1 MDHYLKDKL
10 QACLFSDFTI
20 VDFRGN
26 DIKNIKIPA
35 NRKWYS
41 LIYITGGSCILQI
54 DFDEFIALENRVFLI
69 EKYKIWN
76 WYRINKLKGI
86 LVQFTETFYNHI
98 YTGNPKIK
106 SDQTLNDD
114 IPPFIK
120 IPASEKNEWESVLGL
135 LLKEYLSA
143 RKNSKEIICII
154 LKILIL
160 LYRRNSLID
169 SKGSGSVHK
178 NQLLIEFRKLV
189 NHKYHTFK
197 TPKAYASEL
206 NITPNYL
213 NSLCQ
218 KFFNKT
224 AGEIIKERI
233 VLEAKRLL
241 MHSRLTI
248 SEVSYKLGFND
259 NSYFVRYFKKAT
271 GLTPNKFR
279 NLWKTI

>member
-1 MDHYLKDKL
+1 M
-10 QACLFSDFTI
+10 
-20 VDFRGN
+20 
-26 DIKNIKIPA
+26 
-35 NRKWYS
+35 
-41 LIYITGGSCILQI
+41 QI

-69 EKYKIWN
+69 ERYKVWN
-76 WYRINKLKGI
+76 WYKINRLKGI
-86 LVQFTETFYNHI
+86 LVQFTETFYNYI

-106 SDQTLNDD
+106 SDQTLTGE

-120 IPASEKNEWESVLGL
+120 IPGSEKNEWESVLGL
-135 LLKEYLSA
+135 LTKEYLSA

-160 LYRRNSLID
+160 LYRRNSLFD
-169 SKGSGSVHK
+169 SKGIESVHK
-178 NQLLIEFRKLV
+178 NQLLTEFRKLV
-189 NHKYHTFK
+189 NNKYHTLK
-197 TPKAYASEL
+197 TPREYASEL

-224 AGEIIKERI
+224 VSEIIKERI

-248 SEVSYKLGFND
+248 SEISYKLGFND
-259 NSYFVRYFKKAT
+259 NSYFGRYFKKAT

-279 NLWKTI
+279 TLWQNL